1 MKIHRST
8 ACLLAVSLL
17 GVGLALPASSA
28 FGAHAA
34 KHKTKAPLLKSL
46 TYTPLTTNGPDGF
59 LQARYT
65 ATIKLYHSAPS
76 ITFTIDSTSSHNF
89 ETEAGPEKSYSAGMH
104 KVSFLYDALPG
115 GTYQIT
121 LYARV
126 RPSAN
131 SDTLAPP
138 APLKSSDPA
147 TLVVAEAPQG
157 QDGAGKVTKI

>member
-8 ACLLAVSLL
+8 TCLLAASLL

-34 KHKTKAPLLKSL
+34 KNKTKAPLLKSL
-46 TYTPLTTNGPDGF
+46 TYTPLTTDGSDGF

-89 ETEAGPEKSYSAGMH
+89 ETEAGPEKSYSAGVH

-115 GTYQIT
+115 GTYKIT
-121 LYARV
+121 LFARV
-126 RPSAN
+126 RP
-131 SDTLAPP
+131 P
-138 APLKSSDPA
+138 AGSLFAASIKSSDPA
-147 TLVVAEAPQG
+147 TLVVAEAPEG